1 MLTRLLPKAAAERHA
16 ENTRLTTEWRT
27 IHSRRLIASRA
38 EILKLQTTYDKT
50 EMPDDIEALPEEE
63 QELKNI
69 KIKVR
74 DLRMQQKCP
83 AHVEHL
89 SSEVPEEW
97 LNKDLE
103 REEIA
108 LRGVTPPNVEQ
119 ANTKK
124 EQCLAEKRARK
135 IQFGIKKNEFDTFK
149 SKGECSACK
158 RAFERGPEYH
168 NHLRSLKDQLEAS
181 RLKYTDSNSA
191 YVDAQQ
197 KAIHAKSDLAIY
209 NKRVHM
215 IQSAKALLRAQ
226 ENLEKQKLSL
236 IQS

>member
-1 MLTRLLPKAAAERHA
+1 MASLNAHTLAAKAAAERHA

-74 DLRMQQKCP
+74 DLRICVAKMS

-97 LNKDLE
+97 LTKDLE

-124 EQCLAEKRARK
+124 EQCLAEKRPGNT
-135 IQFGIKKNEFDTFK
+135 IWN
-149 SKGECSACK
+149 
-158 RAFERGPEYH
+158 
-168 NHLRSLKDQLEAS
+168 
-181 RLKYTDSNSA
+181 
-191 YVDAQQ
+191 
-197 KAIHAKSDLAIY
+197 
-209 NKRVHM
+209 
-215 IQSAKALLRAQ
+215 
-226 ENLEKQKLSL
+226 
-236 IQS
+236 